1 MKYAFQ
7 TSKKLFLVLEFCPG
21 GELFFYLQKLGKFQA
36 RSAQFYAANV
46 LLALEHLH
54 QRGILYR
61 DLKPE
66 NILIG
71 KDGYAKLTDFG
82 LSKMNMDTP
91 KATATEICGT
101 LEYLAPEVYIGN
113 GYT

>member
-1 MKYAFQ
+1 M
-7 TSKKLFLVLEFCPG
+7 
-21 GELFFYLQKLGKFQA
+21 
-36 RSAQFYAANV
+36 
-46 LLALEHLH
+46 
-54 QRGILYR
+54 YR

-82 LSKMNMDTP
+82 LSKMNMNTP
-91 KATATEICGT
+91 NSIATEICGT

-113 GYT
+113 GYGLMQDFWSFGCLIYEMLVGVPPFYCQDRD